1 MKRDI
6 KKISVIMPVYNA
18 ERYISE
24 AIESVLGQTE
34 GGFELIIIDDSS
46 KDGSFEIIL
55 GYAKQDKR
63 IKVYRND
70 ENYGIAYTRNKGIR
84 LSCGEAIAFM
94 DNDDIAPADR
104 LRISKEYL
112 NSHPIIGAV
121 GGNYTIFNNKEEF
134 VVQDMR
140 FLTEEDVRAELLFHN
155 IIPNCSM
162 MLRREIIEDYGI
174 WFQEFYGIEDYDFWS
189 RVAIYSS
196 INVLPL
202 VMLRHRVFENQ
213 YSAVCTSDKI
223 LNMERQKAFDLIHK
237 GMLLNLGVNLTEAEY
252 GILLP
257 LIREKRNQLSS
268 FKEWGNLMRLSK
280 KIITSLMGRGDFVN
294 TNLVKRHLR
303 KLVYDSFKDNVI
315 VRR

>member
-104 LRISKEYL
+104 LRISREYL

-134 VVQDMR
+134 
-140 FLTEEDVRAELLFHN
+140 
-155 IIPNCSM
+155 
-162 MLRREIIEDYGI
+162 
-174 WFQEFYGIEDYDFWS
+174 YGIEDYDFFFFF
-189 RVAIYSS
+189 AIYSS

-237 GMLLNLGVNLTEAEY
+237 GMLLNLGVNLTEVEY